1 VPREAGVFRRLE
13 AEAHCLAQL
22 LQWPE
27 LLPELD
33 VRLQALQVRPLSS
46 ADFSQ
51 VVDQEVFD
59 ALLQAQVTDQAWDA
73 EAFQEGLEAPV
84 QERWRQ
90 LLSYGS
96 ALPSLPEAQAA
107 DDLVNVVLR
116 LRLGR
121 LRRRL
126 AELRYLLEEAQ
137 GEGDGQAVAEY
148 GKTVQEYT
156 AEMGRLQQVLNERT
170 WSGRRRAL

>member
-1 VPREAGVFRRLE
+1 
-13 AEAHCLAQL
+13 
-22 LQWPE
+22 
-27 LLPELD
+27 
-33 VRLQALQVRPLSS
+33 
-46 ADFSQ
+46 
-51 VVDQEVFD
+51 
-59 ALLQAQVTDQAWDA
+59 LLQAHVGDQTWDA

-84 QERWRQ
+84 QERWQQ
-90 LLSYGS
+90 LLSYGG

-116 LRLGR
+116 LRLSR
-121 LRRRL
+121 LHRRL

-137 GEGDGQAVAEY
+137 GEGDSRAVEEY

-156 AEMGRLQQVLNERT
+156 AEMGRLQQTFNGRT